1 MCDAVTTDRAPPPPA
16 GEGGSPGV
24 VAGEAPAGKEEH
36 APGTAGAG
44 AAPEGDTSGGDTA
57 TTTEAGEPGGAPGG
71 AVNAEDRQVRLRGDG
86 AGRGAASCL
95 RRSGEAECSRASPF
109 FFYLQPGDPGPA
121 PHPPTGKV
129 FIGGLPPT
137 ASTPGLRAYATP
149 WGALADAVVMEG
161 RGFGFVT
168 FEDTA
173 AAAAFLAV
181 RLWGCR
187 GKGGGGGHRR
197 DRGDARGVAEHA
209 RPAREDEGRVQ
220 GEGGRAP
227 SLSLSPGL
235 GPANFFVLVPWVW
248 AGAPGGARPPRPR
261 PTPPRPAQPGWPLP
275 GGGGVPLIA
284 LDTRAAT
291 LVLCCC
297 VCLPPPSLSRA
308 RGGTSGEERASG

>member
-187 GKGGGGGHRR
+187 GKGGGGGIGAIGAMRGGWLSTRARR
-197 DRGDARGVAEHA
+197 GRTRGGC
-209 RPAREDEGRVQ
+209 RERE
-220 GEGGRAP
+220 
-227 SLSLSPGL
+227 
-235 GPANFFVLVPWVW
+235 
-248 AGAPGGARPPRPR
+248 GARPLSLCRLALARPIFLCWSPGFGRGRRAGPGPRAPAR
-261 PTPPRPAQPGWPLP
+261 PHHGLHSPAG
-275 GGGGVPLIA
+275 
-284 LDTRAAT
+284 RC
-291 LVLCCC
+291 LVGAGC
-297 VCLPPPSLSRA
+297 P
-308 RGGTSGEERASG
+308 